1 MNDSLKARSL
11 RLDDLLRSR
20 SRRSTRNEGSTK
32 DEQVYERIFSAIIAH
47 RLRPGDRL
55 PEDALAETF
64 EVSRTVIRKVLQR
77 LAHERLVNIQ
87 AKRGAM
93 VSKPTVE
100 EARNVFAAR
109 RLIETGVMDQ
119 VVDRLTPAAL
129 EELRELTRAED
140 RALEAGNQ
148 RLALQLSGEFHQ
160 RLLDVAGNEE
170 LSTFL
175 AQLLS
180 RSSLIIAVYGPG
192 WKGASHC
199 ESHTVLLNELE
210 AGNVDALRQ
219 TMGEHLDELEAALN
233 MEAVDTDLPDFKRI
247 FNGILD

>member
-1 MNDSLKARSL
+1 MNDSLKPRSL
-11 RLDDLLRSR
+11 RLDDLLKSR
-20 SRRSTRNEGSTK
+20 NRRRVQGEGVTK
-32 DEQVYERIFSAIIAH
+32 DEQVYERIFGAIIAH

-119 VVDRLTPAAL
+119 VVARLTQEAL

-140 RALEAGNQ
+140 KALEAGNQ
-148 RLALQLSGEFHQ
+148 REALQYSGQFHQ
-160 RLLDVAGNEE
+160 RLLDLAGNEE

-192 WKGASHC
+192 WKGACHC
-199 ESHTVLLNELE
+199 ESHSVLLDELE

-219 TMGEHLDELEAALN
+219 TMGQHLDELEAALR
-233 MEAVDTDLPDFKRI
+233 MDEVDADLPDFKRI